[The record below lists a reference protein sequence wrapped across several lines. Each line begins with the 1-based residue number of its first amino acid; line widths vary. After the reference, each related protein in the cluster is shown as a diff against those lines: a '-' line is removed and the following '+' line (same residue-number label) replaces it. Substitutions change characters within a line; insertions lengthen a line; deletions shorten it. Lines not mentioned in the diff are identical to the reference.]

1 MKAKARTILFVEDSA
16 FFRNM
21 LTPVL
26 RSAGYAVTTVAGGQ
40 DALDVLKSGE
50 QVDMIVTDIEMPGM
64 TGYELAQAVHSD
76 ERTAKLPIIALS
88 ALTSAD
94 AIERGRQVGFHDYVA
109 KFDRPG
115 LLAAIKEQAATM
127 GEAA

>member
-1 MKAKARTILFVEDSA
+1 
-16 FFRNM
+16 M

-26 RSAGYAVTTVAGGQ
+26 RSAGYSVTTVGGGQ
-40 DALDVLKSGE
+40 DALDVLKGGD

-64 TGYELAQAVHSD
+64 NGYELAQAVRSD
-76 ERTAKLPIIALS
+76 ERTAALPIIALS

-94 AIERGRQVGFHDYVA
+94 AIERGRLAGFHDYVA

-115 LLAAIKEQAATM
+115 LLAAIKEQAAVI